1 MTDVVPLARAQMP
14 TPSAFM
20 RGRRPTLYSD
30 SLVESRAPLSRP
42 EFEYRLQT
50 ITARSEEAQFQ
61 RFIHALLEVEVC
73 PNLVPQTGPTG
84 GGDSKVDAETYA
96 VADAIA
102 ERWWS
107 GTAREAASE
116 QWAFAIS
123 AMADWRKKA
132 RQDVDNVLASG
143 RTYQRI
149 HYITNQF
156 VRDKDRAKLENE
168 LTRRAG
174 NIPVRIFDRTWIVQA
189 VFDHQQ
195 WAIAERELSLPA
207 AQATSAGVLG
217 PLDAD
222 RARELVQVEAE
233 LADPAR
239 FANSPM
245 QLAHAWLTS
254 ALLARG
260 LGRAR
265 EELDQRFDRAID
277 AARRGRNARG
287 QRRMLYQK
295 VWTAFWWFDDYAAVI
310 GGFNMI
316 EALLDE
322 QANAWDLAQLT
333 NLYSLLH
340 SAEFHGWLPA
350 GAADLQARRQRLTQ
364 RLEPLAKRRSH
375 PTDAAMA
382 STHLLHLAFLADP
395 HNPQQ
400 HADTVKGFQV
410 LLREVERLPDY
421 PVESLCD
428 TISVFTQ
435 LPFTVQGIDAIADR
449 AGELVGQRLGAQAQA
464 RQLLDRAAHKV
475 EKKAPE
481 EALRL
486 LGRAIGLLHR
496 QPSRELYLEGAW
508 IASQAYCEVGLFWA
522 ARAHL
527 LLGLS
532 RSLRSVIED
541 AEISFDSLNFALRL
555 AWVEL
560 AAGRL
565 PLLLEALAYAD
576 VMASALDLS
585 DHAKTAYFDE
595 RQAIEAR
602 LAWAIAQATPLH
614 ARAISIAPPIL
625 ADRQLDLA
633 EQVTL
638 ALLGHPQQ
646 ALQDMTDGT
655 DLAAIQAMDWHADV
669 GRIEWEAGL
678 AQTLRTRIVGCEV
691 IAEGVTTYEAH
702 ALVMA
707 IFAALEGFAATAFA
721 DRLAPSNDRL
731 LVTVDDSQHS
741 RSLSVSLDEDE
752 CGDPVL
758 RLGFARGTLSSY
770 ATTKEFQKKAV
781 EAVAYIIAH
790 VCTPVGRTDM
800 KRMFSQ
806 DAVHE
811 RAFNL
816 LQAVA
821 LDDSSLRSPGLA
833 ALCPTDCAPVELLDG
848 GRFKAAADAVSEKG
862 MWEAPMQ
869 TDAPPAY
876 LLQFNHRQTRMLGVI
891 NSPLWDRAGWR
902 GVGFTFWPD
911 GVPGMELMF
920 SKADEAT
927 KILRGWHRRIGALE
941 PDQVLRLAILTDVDR
956 HHRHHYRVGIAP
968 AAVGGTGETTKTLM
982 IAMRSKTLTPQDTMN
997 LDVFLTAFAKH
1008 GRFRLGVAAAP
1019 QDPSIPFMPLELKPI
1034 ELTKIERKAAWQIEA
1049 GEVLYGMMLC
1059 DDDTPYI
1066 PEHVAVPDELPVMQ
1080 MIGARQQR
1088 KHRR

>member
-20 RGRRPTLYSD
+20 RGRRPILYSD

-277 AARRGRNARG
+277 AARRGHNARG

-310 GGFNMI
+310 GGFDMI

-350 GAADLQARRQRLTQ
+350 GAADLQARRQRLRQ
-364 RLEPLAKRRSH
+364 RLEPLVKRRSH

-382 STHLLHLAFLADP
+382 RTHLLHLAFLADP

-527 LLGLS
+527 LLGLN

-576 VMASALDLS
+576 VMAAALDLS
-585 DHAKTAYFDE
+585 GPSKEAYFGE
-595 RQAIEAR
+595 RQDIEAR
-602 LAWAIAQATPLH
+602 LARAIAEAAPEQAD
-614 ARAISIAPPIL
+614 AIAIVPPIL
-625 ADRQLDLA
+625 ADRQLHLA

-638 ALLGHPQQ
+638 ALLGHSQQ
-646 ALQDMTDGT
+646 ALQDMTGGI
-655 DLAAIQAMDWHADV
+655 DLATIQAMAWPAEV
-669 GRIEWEAGL
+669 GPIEWETGSG
-678 AQTLRTRIVGCEV
+678 QTLRTRIVGCEV
-691 IAEGVTTYEAH
+691 IAEGIATYESH

-707 IFAALEGFAATAFA
+707 IFAAVEGFAATAFA
-721 DRLAPSNDRL
+721 DRLVPGNDRL
-731 LVTVDDSQHS
+731 LVTLDDTRHT

-758 RLGFARGTLSSY
+758 RLGFARGMLSSY
-770 ATTKEFQKKAV
+770 ATTKEFQNKAV
-781 EAVAYIIAH
+781 EAVAYIIVH
-790 VCTPVGRTDM
+790 VCTPGARSNVE
-800 KRMFSQ
+800 RMFSQ

-811 RAFNL
+811 RAFSL
-816 LQAVA
+816 LHAA
-821 LDDSSLRSPGLA
+821 AMDDSSLRSPCLS
-833 ALCPTDCAPVELLDG
+833 ALSPTDTAPVALQKE
-848 GRFKAAADAVSEKG
+848 GRFKTLSPPSNEPG
-862 MWEAPMQ
+862 MWEAQ
-869 TDAPPAY
+869 VRTDEPPAS
-876 LLQFNHRQTRMLGVI
+876 LLEFNHRHTRMVGAI
-891 NSPLWDRAGWR
+891 NSPLWDRAQWQ

-911 GVPGMELMF
+911 GVPGMELIF
-920 SKADEAT
+920 ANAEAAA
-927 KILRGWHRRIGALE
+927 KILRGWHRRVADLDA
-941 PDQVLRLAILTDVDR
+941 DQVLRLAILTDIDR
-956 HHRHHYRVGIAP
+956 DHRAYYRLGIAP
-968 AAVGGTGETTKTLM
+968 AAVGGADEAAKTVM
-982 IAMRSKTLTPQDTMN
+982 IASRSKTMMPQDTTN
-997 LDVFLTAFAKH
+997 LDVFMAAFTQH
-1008 GRFRLGVAAAP
+1008 GRFRLGVGSASNGPHMPFAP
-1019 QDPSIPFMPLELKPI
+1019 IELAPI
-1034 ELTKIERKAAWQIEA
+1034 ELTRVEIKAAWQIEA
-1049 GEVLYGMMLC
+1049 GEMMFGMMLS
-1059 DDDTPYI
+1059 DADTPFI
-1066 PEHVAVPDELPVMQ
+1066 PDDVSAPDELPVMQ

-1088 KHRR
+1088 KGRR